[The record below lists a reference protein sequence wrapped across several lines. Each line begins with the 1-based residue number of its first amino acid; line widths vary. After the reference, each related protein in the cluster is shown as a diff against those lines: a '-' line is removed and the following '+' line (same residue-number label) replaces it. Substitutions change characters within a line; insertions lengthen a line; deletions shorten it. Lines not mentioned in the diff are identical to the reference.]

1 MALDA
6 LTTDVFLP
14 HGQCILW
21 KPEVLWLHVV
31 SDSLIALAYLAIPL
45 SLLYFV
51 QRRKDIPF
59 SGMFLMFGAF
69 IVACGT
75 THVMEVW
82 TLWSPSYW
90 LSGGIKALTAFIS
103 VATAVQLIPLIPKA
117 LALRSPA
124 ALEEINRSLERE
136 VVERKRTEEKLRES
150 EERFR
155 LVFEGAPI
163 GMGTA
168 ALDYRFMKVNK
179 KLCDMLGY
187 RESELMER
195 TFTDITHPDD
205 KTDTIQIAQQVMK
218 TTDIQVYEKR
228 FITKAGETVWGRVT
242 VSLLLD
248 QNGAGLCYVGMVENI
263 THRKALE
270 DQLRQAQKMEA
281 VGQLAGG
288 IAHDFNNLM
297 MAVRGFA
304 DLLLTRLP
312 PDSPYRSNV
321 EQIQQA
327 GDRAITLTRQLLA
340 FSRRQMLLPKIIN
353 LNAVATNICQMLNT
367 LIGEHI
373 TLTLEL
379 APDLQAIKADPGQ
392 VEQVICNLAVN
403 ARDAMSHG
411 GRLTIETRNVV
422 VETAGSSEQGSL
434 RPGSYVMM
442 AVSDTG
448 CGMDRATQDR
458 IFEPFFS
465 TKEQGKGTGLGLATV
480 YGIITQSD
488 GHIHVDSAPG
498 RGTTFKIYFPRVL
511 EQAKE
516 VGGSRPLTAQFTGS
530 ETVLLVEDDEMIRF
544 LVTEMLESH
553 GYRVLAAKD
562 GGEAVSISHDYPAP
576 IHMLLTDVVMP
587 GIRGPEVANQVRCHR
602 PDIHVVYM
610 SGYTDHSHLRQG
622 LETATAHFLQKPVTC
637 EVLIQTL
644 RKVLDNALIKRE

>member
-136 VVERKRTEEKLRES
+136 VAERKRTEEKLRES

-218 TTDIQVYEKR
+218 TTDIQVYEK
-228 FITKAGETVWGRVT
+228 KVYHEGRR
-242 VSLLLD
+242 D
-248 QNGAGLCYVGMVENI
+248 GVG
-263 THRKALE
+263 T
-270 DQLRQAQKMEA
+270 
-281 VGQLAGG
+281 
-288 IAHDFNNLM
+288 
-297 MAVRGFA
+297 
-304 DLLLTRLP
+304 
-312 PDSPYRSNV
+312 
-321 EQIQQA
+321 
-327 GDRAITLTRQLLA
+327 GDREPPARSER
-340 FSRRQMLLPKIIN
+340 SRPVLCR
-353 LNAVATNICQMLNT
+353 
-367 LIGEHI
+367 
-373 TLTLEL
+373 
-379 APDLQAIKADPGQ
+379 
-392 VEQVICNLAVN
+392 
-403 ARDAMSHG
+403 HG
-411 GRLTIETRNVV
+411 GEYY
-422 VETAGSSEQGSL
+422 ASE
-434 RPGSYVMM
+434 
-442 AVSDTG
+442 
-448 CGMDRATQDR
+448 
-458 IFEPFFS
+458 
-465 TKEQGKGTGLGLATV
+465 GLGRPA
-480 YGIITQSD
+480 S
-488 GHIHVDSAPG
+488 PG
-498 RGTTFKIYFPRVL
+498 
-511 EQAKE
+511 AKKWRRSGNWPE
-516 VGGSRPLTAQFTGS
+516 GSR
-530 ETVLLVEDDEMIRF
+530 MIS
-544 LVTEMLESH
+544 T
-553 GYRVLAAKD
+553 
-562 GGEAVSISHDYPAP
+562 I
-576 IHMLLTDVVMP
+576 
-587 GIRGPEVANQVRCHR
+587 
-602 PDIHVVYM
+602 
-610 SGYTDHSHLRQG
+610 
-622 LETATAHFLQKPVTC
+622 
-637 EVLIQTL
+637 
-644 RKVLDNALIKRE
+644 